1 MDACF
6 EKAVS
11 FLSPGIRSVLL
22 QLDEPVQRETYEI
35 RLRAEQPV
43 VLFGKAGS
51 ALLQCDGTLSKDR
64 IDTALYCS
72 AEQLSDTFHRLCNYS
87 VHTHIRAM
95 TQGFVSTAGGDRVG
109 VAGTA
114 VCDETGNIVSVRD
127 ITSLNVR
134 VARDIKGCADG
145 LRKLFRPDQP
155 PQSVLIAGAP
165 SSGKT
170 TLLRDLARSLS
181 SFGSGCSYKTVVLD
195 PRCEL
200 FPKNSRPGVNCD
212 VFSAYPNRL
221 AVPMAVRT
229 FSPQLVVC
237 DEVAT
242 AEEAAAIET
251 GVNTGVRFLASIH
264 AGSKKEL
271 LDRPLFRFLL
281 EQCGFETVVLLR
293 GAEVPGEIAGVFSR
307 KELLCELDGGNGGVC
322 SQRGGG
328 LL

>member
-1 MDACF
+1 VF
-6 EKAVS
+6 ECDYYKEKDGLGQLTELMKVFKVLYLSHKDFLRFVDS
-11 FLSPGIRSVLL
+11 FDRFVIANGI
-22 QLDEPVQRETYEI
+22 
-35 RLRAEQPV
+35 
-43 VLFGKAGS
+43 GH
-51 ALLQCDGTLSKDR
+51 
-64 IDTALYCS
+64 
-72 AEQLSDTFHRLCNYS
+72 EQLAEYEANVMDFYS
-87 VHTHIRAM
+87 LFEA
-95 TQGFVSTAGGDRVG
+95 AY
-109 VAGTA
+109 
-114 VCDETGNIVSVRD
+114 
-127 ITSLNVR
+127 
-134 VARDIKGCADG
+134 IKGCADG

-271 LDRPLFRFLL
+271 LDRPLFRLLL